1 MILRDLLILK
11 KKKGKRRSKMKKKK
25 EERKSKMKKKKEKG
39 RSKMKKII
47 NDSIIRDIRILFE
60 QEKEENYYEH
70 K

>member
-1 MILRDLLILK
+1 MIFRDLLILK
-11 KKKGKRRSKMKKKK
+11 KKKGKR
-25 EERKSKMKKKKEKG
+25 

-60 QEKEENYYEH
+60 QEKEKNYYEH